1 MLKFILFIR
10 SISWTAVFAV
20 ALLILALTILLFTAD
35 APKAIALALAAN
47 VLATLRA
54 KED

>member
-10 SISWTAVFAV
+10 SISWTAVSAV
-20 ALLILALTILLFTAD
+20 ALLILALTFLFTD
-35 APKAIALALAAN
+35 ATKSIALALAAN